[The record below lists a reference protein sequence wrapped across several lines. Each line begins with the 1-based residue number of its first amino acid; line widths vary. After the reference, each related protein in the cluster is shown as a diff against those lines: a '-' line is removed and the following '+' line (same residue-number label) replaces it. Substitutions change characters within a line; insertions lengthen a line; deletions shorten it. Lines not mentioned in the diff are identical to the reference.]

1 MTNIFKNISRVLG
14 FFFITTSFLFAAVK
28 NTAELDVSKI
38 FFTEI
43 KKVGDS
49 VFVVGENGIIL
60 SSDDNMRSWVQ
71 HEIQKKSLFTSFDF
85 VDDRRGIFVG
95 HDSMLYVTTDG
106 GTSFTKI
113 SVSPEENPISLLKV
127 KWIDE
132 SQVIVAGSFGLVLT
146 SKDGGFTW
154 KKESFKLKGFD
165 RHIYDILVISSGV
178 FLIGESGTIF
188 FKRKKSNDW
197 IKINSPYIGSLFG
210 GLIVKDKIYFY
221 GMRGNILRTKK
232 IFFVK
237 EKQEK
242 LDVVFERF
250 QMPSK
255 IGIMNANLSPKK
267 KLYFFGNGG
276 VSYQFDGDMF
286 KKKRFNLNTVV
297 SSTII
302 NRALILVG
310 MRGIQKLK

>member
-28 NTAELDVSKI
+28 NKAELDVSKI

-49 VFVVGENGIIL
+49 VFVAGENGIIL

-71 HEIQKKSLFTSFDF
+71 HEIRKKSLFTSFDF

-106 GTSFTKI
+106 GTSFTKV
-113 SVSPEENPISLLKV
+113 SVSPEEEPISLLKV

-146 SKDGGFTW
+146 SKDGGFSW

-210 GLIVKDKIYFY
+210 GLIVKDKIK
-221 GMRGNILRTKK
+221 NNK
-232 IFFVK
+232 IY
-237 EKQEK
+237 
-242 LDVVFERF
+242 
-250 QMPSK
+250 PSK
-255 IGIMNANLSPKK
+255 VQRTN
-267 KLYFFGNGG
+267 
-276 VSYQFDGDMF
+276 
-286 KKKRFNLNTVV
+286 
-297 SSTII
+297 
-302 NRALILVG
+302 
-310 MRGIQKLK
+310 